1 MARQGI
7 DRSPS
12 TTVFDSTEDHPSL
25 LPGHRRIAARG
36 AVDMRVLELLAARLC
51 HELSGP
57 LGAISNGV
65 ELLAEEQSEPGTSLG
80 TSFLDDAFGLVSH
93 SARRAASR
101 LQFYRFAYGY
111 SEGSASAGSAPYSL
125 AMGFFDATSIACDY
139 PESIRGLPRDWQR
152 LVCNLLSF
160 GAELLPR
167 GGRLAVTEGPLNLE
181 AAGPAAT
188 LSPEAREA
196 LTLATPAAALT
207 SRTIQAYFTGLL
219 AKRLDCRV
227 IGATEPGRVR
237 LTAVPPAL

>member
-7 DRSPS
+7 DRSTS
-12 TTVFDSTEDHPSL
+12 TTVFDSSEDHPSL
-25 LPGHRRIAARG
+25 LPGHRRPAPRG
-36 AVDMRVLELLAARLC
+36 AVDMRIFELLTARLC

-57 LGAISNGV
+57 IGAISNGV
-65 ELLAEEQSEPGTSLG
+65 ELLAEEPSKPGSSPR
-80 TSFLDDAFGLVSH
+80 TSFVDDAFALVSH

-111 SEGSASAGSAPYSL
+111 SQDSASAGLAPHEL
-125 AMGFFDATSIACDY
+125 AMGLFDATSIACDY

-152 LVCNLLSF
+152 LACNLLSF
-160 GAELLPR
+160 GAEVLPR
-167 GGRLAVTEGPLNLE
+167 GGRLVVSEGPLNLE
-181 AAGPAAT
+181 AAGPAAA

-196 LTLATPAAALT
+196 LMLTTPVAALT

-219 AKRLDCRV
+219 AKRLDCRL

-237 LTAVPPAL
+237 LTAVAPAL